1 MRCALLTIAIVL
13 CAIHPATDA
22 RADDS
27 KSRQPIPKSRALKK
41 LVQAYLDAKPA
52 DRKRMRDE
60 WDRTLVPLDPKTL
73 PKLRKELLKIT
84 SKHGPKIRKS
94 GTNYFFEKKKS
105 GKYIVQG
112 KPGKALFIGLHGG
125 GAGSGDA
132 GAAAGAMGGGGWWW
146 IFPEV
151 LKKTEHG
158 WTDSGTEEFVMDL
171 IEAAKRTAKV
181 DPNRVYITGHS
192 MGGYG
197 SWTLG
202 AHHADVFAGAAPY
215 AGAPT
220 AYYRSPTDKTVTGI
234 QDGVLP
240 NFYNLPLHVYQSLDD
255 LNVTPES
262 NIFANKAL
270 QELKKRFPEG
280 FNWKYVEV
288 NGRGHAAPQ
297 EGYLPSQKWLASMPR
312 VPRPKT
318 FLWQPAL
325 PWKRHF
331 YWLYWQSPELAA
343 LLEVRAKPNNHIEIT
358 WHEGSGASEGQSVLL
373 GEPLVDLSKPVTVA
387 VNGETL
393 FEGVVQRTFSTLM
406 MTLPRNDEHLLFD
419 ARVDL

>member
-1 MRCALLTIAIVL
+1 MRRLLPCLLLATLAPGPVY
-13 CAIHPATDA
+13 AKEPATA
-22 RADDS
+22 KLPS
-27 KSRQPIPKSRALKK
+27 GKALKK
-41 LVQAYLDAKPA
+41 LVVAYLDGKAP

-60 WDRTLVPLDPKTL
+60 WDRTLAPLDPKKL
-73 PKLRKELLKIT
+73 PKLRKELLKIAN
-84 SKHGPKIRKS
+84 KYGPKIKKS
-94 GTNYFFEKKKS
+94 GTNYFFEKDGKKS
-105 GKYIVQG
+105 GKYIVNG

-125 GAGSGDA
+125 GLGSGDA

-158 WTDSGTEEFVMDL
+158 WTDAGTEQFVMGL
-171 IEAAKRTAKV
+171 IEAAKRSGKV
-181 DPNRVYITGHS
+181 DPNRIYITGHS

-220 AYYRSPTDKTVTGI
+220 AYYRSPSDKTVTGI

-240 NFYNLPLHVYQSLDD
+240 NYFNLPLHVFQSLDD
-255 LNVTPES
+255 KNVTPES

-270 QELKKRFPEG
+270 EELKERFPDG

-312 VPRPKT
+312 VPRPKK
-318 FLWQPAL
+318 FLWQPVL
-325 PWKRHF
+325 SWKRQF
-331 YWLYWQSPELAA
+331 YWLFWQLPEPSC
-343 LLEVRAKPNNHIEIT
+343 LLEVHAQENNRIQIT
-358 WHEGSGASEGQSVLL
+358 WHQGSGATEGMSVLL
-373 GEPLVDLSKPVTVA
+373 GDPLVDLSKPVTIVS
-387 VNGETL
+387 GDETL
-393 FEGVVQRTFSTLM
+393 FEGEVRHTFSTLM
-406 MTLPRNDEHLLFD
+406 MTLPRNDPHLLFSV
-419 ARVDL
+419 RVDL